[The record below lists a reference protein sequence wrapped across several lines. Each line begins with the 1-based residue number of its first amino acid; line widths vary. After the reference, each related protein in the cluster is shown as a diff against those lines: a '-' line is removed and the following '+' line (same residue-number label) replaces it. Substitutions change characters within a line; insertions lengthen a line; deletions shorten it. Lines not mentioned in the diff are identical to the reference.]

1 MIQRKHPSPVIC
13 LWNLHSDNMLS
24 QNPHVSPPSPF
35 HSHSHQ
41 SHLQLPRS
49 ANQVHSQSQG
59 QHDPSP
65 PLFCDVLLHL
75 FMAGWG
81 WGVVVLRG
89 PALSQAHKVV
99 DVAVVDYAIARP
111 HVLAETF
118 HHLALAHEGV
128 ACTERGC
135 CDQTQ
140 TV

>member
-1 MIQRKHPSPVIC
+1 
-13 LWNLHSDNMLS
+13 
-24 QNPHVSPPSPF
+24 
-35 HSHSHQ
+35 
-41 SHLQLPRS
+41 
-49 ANQVHSQSQG
+49 
-59 QHDPSP
+59 
-65 PLFCDVLLHL
+65 
-75 FMAGWG
+75 MAGWR
-81 WGVVVLRG
+81 WRVVVLGR
-89 PALSQAHKVV
+89 PALSQADKVV